1 MERKQLRNTV
11 SDLIIARSDR
21 VSFHRL
27 LIVPRDQISPV
38 LANNLEFVC
47 VDAKP
52 DRCLVVCKQCHTV
65 FYNETWNRPI
75 IMKHLTRFHGIAQTD
90 VKLKCRVRKRV
101 QARREAL
108 KIEHASTPPTPIEH
122 ASTTPTLIEHAST
135 PPTLI
140 EHAST
145 PPTQMEAAPS
155 PSPVVK
161 ISHQRKPSQE
171 SQEEVTLPQDTE
183 PSAPHASTTLDT
195 DELTLTDKK
204 PAAKKRSHRR
214 KAGANDVPLKK
225 RTQQKATMFEDKTNF

>member
-1 MERKQLRNTV
+1 MRNTV

-21 VSFHRL
+21 VTFHPL

-52 DRCLVVCKQCHTV
+52 HRCLVVCKQCHTV

-90 VKLKCRVRKRV
+90 VKLKCRVRKTV
-101 QARREAL
+101 QATREAL
-108 KIEHASTPPTPIEH
+108 ASTPPTPMEAH
-122 ASTTPTLIEHAST
+122 TSA
-135 PPTLI
+135 PPTPM
-140 EHAST
+140 EAHTSA
-145 PPTQMEAAPS
+145 PPTPMEAAPR

-161 ISHQRKPSQE
+161 ISHRRKPSQE
-171 SQEEVTLPQDTE
+171 SQEELTLPQDTE
-183 PSAPHASTTLDT
+183 PSAPHAPTTLDT
-195 DELTLTDKK
+195 GELSLAEKK

-214 KAGANDVPLKK
+214 KAGANDVPVKK
-225 RTQQKATMFEDKTNF
+225 RKQQKATIFEDKTNF